1 MKINY
6 DLKLVEPNFLDIYHF
21 LFDHLI
27 FFNLLCLQITL
38 NFLDE
43 DEGTNVEEDSEKGE
57 LETNSVEGDLERKEV
72 PEALMAKEDL

>member
-6 DLKLVEPNFLDIYHF
+6 DLKLEPNFLDIYHF
-21 LFDHLI
+21 LFDHLV

-43 DEGTNVEEDSEKGE
+43 DEGTNVEEEDREKGE